1 MKLKLITGHEDYP
14 LYQEIKEHLQY
25 STQES
30 CSIPCT
36 SIKFSNENIKVKIEE
51 CIRGDDIFVIQPCYP
66 SLNERILELLILI
79 DALKYASAKRISVVL
94 PYFPYVR
101 SDKKDES
108 RISITARL
116 MADLISTAGADR
128 VLAMNLHSAQ
138 IQGFFRVPMDH
149 LLPGRTI
156 AKYLSNG
163 RIPEKTVFVA
173 PDTGSA
179 RMVGYFSE
187 KLNKPFVVIEK
198 RRVDDT
204 ENPKIINVIGEVKG
218 YHCIILDDEIASG
231 GTVLKA
237 AEKLTEL
244 GATGVDVCAVH
255 GVFTDKSHEIFNGSE
270 YINKIYVTNSIYRP
284 DIVYPDNTKIISVA
298 EMLSQAIL
306 CTHKDNSITTVCD
319 RYQI

>member
-1 MKLKLITGHEDYP
+1 MKLKIITGNENYP
-14 LYQEIKEHLQY
+14 LYKEIREHLQY
-25 STQES
+25 STQDA
-30 CSIPCT
+30 CHIPCT
-36 SIKFSNENIKVKIEE
+36 SIRFSNENIKVKIEE
-51 CIRGDDIFVIQPCYP
+51 CVRGDDVFIIQPCYP
-66 SLNERILELLILI
+66 DLNERIVELLILI

-116 MADLISTAGADR
+116 MADLIQAAGADR
-128 VLAMNLHSAQ
+128 VIAMNLHSAQ
-138 IQGFFRVPMDH
+138 IQGFFRIPMDH

-156 AKYLSNG
+156 AKYLSDG
-163 RIPEKTVFVA
+163 RIPDKTVFVA

-179 RMVGYFSE
+179 KMVGYFSE
-187 KLNKPFVVIEK
+187 KLEKPFVLIEK

-204 ENPKIINVIGEVKG
+204 ENPQIVNVIGEVKG

-231 GTVLKA
+231 GTVIKA
-237 AEKLTEL
+237 SEKLIEL

-255 GVFTDKSHEIFNGSE
+255 GVFTEKSKAIFDTSE
-270 YINKIYVTNSIYRP
+270 TVNKVYVTNSVYRP
-284 DIVYPDNTKIISVA
+284 DIEYPTRAEFISVA

-306 CTHKDNSITTVCD
+306 CTHKDNSITKVCD